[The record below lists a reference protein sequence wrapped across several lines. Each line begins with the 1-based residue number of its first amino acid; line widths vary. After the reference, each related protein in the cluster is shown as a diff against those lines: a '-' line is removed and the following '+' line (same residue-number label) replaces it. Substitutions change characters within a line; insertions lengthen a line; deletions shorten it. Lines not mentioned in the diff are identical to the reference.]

1 MKKSVKDKL
10 DKRMYDLINLPYIDF
25 AYGSIDFFDEKT
37 IDEGQNG
44 FRYNGLTGEP
54 IKDWVGDE
62 YVIIGYDST
71 IGCGPD
77 PYILKTDDPNL
88 PVYWLLTDGGDWAN
102 PDLICDSLEHFN
114 KIINMLSEYSD
125 YFYNQELNEETKK
138 EIINKIHS
146 IECKDS
152 ISDHWDSLL
161 NRAMPFED

>member
-62 YVIIGYDST
+62 YVIIGYDS
-71 IGCGPD
+71 
-77 PYILKTDDPNL
+77 
-88 PVYWLLTDGGDWAN
+88 
-102 PDLICDSLEHFN
+102 
-114 KIINMLSEYSD
+114 NMLSEYSD

-152 ISDHWDSLL
+152 ISDYWDSLL